1 MYKIVKEDQ
10 SFVRDTTNNSILNV
24 NNEGL
29 AAYKKRKKANMQLKN
44 DVDQLKKDMQ
54 DIKSL
59 LVKLIDK

>member
-1 MYKIVKEDQ
+1 MYKIVKEDE